1 MSAPCHCKHVD
12 DSSSNDKLSALSP
25 ELQQEFKDPNHP
37 ANLIC
42 ELCRLFY
49 DNNWVTGTGG
59 GISIR
64 DVDGTNPNLVYIAPS
79 GVQRKEFNHGK
90 CFWLN
95 CPMKNLTYS

>member
-42 ELCRLFY
+42 ECR
-49 DNNWVTGTGG
+49 WT
-59 GISIR
+59 
-64 DVDGTNPNLVYIAPS
+64 
-79 GVQRKEFNHGK
+79 
-90 CFWLN
+90 
-95 CPMKNLTYS
+95 

>member
-59 GISIR
+59 GFQLEMSMELI
-64 DVDGTNPNLVYIAPS
+64 PPS
-79 GVQRKEFNHGK
+79 LYCFHQVCKRKEFNHGK
-90 CFWLN
+90 CFG
-95 CPMKNLTYS
+95 